1 MNRKIECG
9 RVEKRSPGIALGQRS
24 CPGMF
29 VYKKTGWYRFQGNW
43 RPASSAGGF
52 EASVRSRGRV
62 LGRMHVDRIGVD
74 ESVSVVFPPERLA
87 DALADA
93 PVDVVGVDG
102 SGASLDGCD
111 GVVTLETRETFLDL
125 KWVHSIQAGVDR
137 FPHDRFRDRGVVL
150 TNSTGIH
157 GDAVGETVA
166 GFVLALARRL
176 HEHVDSQGDREWDR
190 PAWDDA
196 WTVAG
201 EQATVVGL
209 GGLGRGVVDRL
220 TGLGMDVVG
229 VRRTPTPEPRVE
241 RVYTPA
247 AIEEAVADTR
257 FVVLAVPLT
266 DDTRGLVDASVF
278 DAMCDD
284 AYLVNVARGGV
295 ADQAALVDAL
305 RAESIAGA
313 ALDVFETEPLPEDSP
328 LWGMDDVIVSPHCAA
343 YTRDYYRHVATI
355 LRESLDRIDAGE
367 DPVNRVL

>member
-1 MNRKIECG
+1 M
-9 RVEKRSPGIALGQRS
+9 
-24 CPGMF
+24 
-29 VYKKTGWYRFQGNW
+29 
-43 RPASSAGGF
+43 
-52 EASVRSRGRV
+52 
-62 LGRMHVDRIGVD
+62 GVD
-74 ESVSVVFPPERLA
+74 ESVSAVFPPERLA
-87 DALADA
+87 DVLADA
-93 PVDVVGVDG
+93 PADVEVVDG
-102 SGASLDGCD
+102 SAASLADCQA
-111 GVVTLETRETFLDL
+111 VVTLETRESFLDL
-125 KWVHSIQAGVDR
+125 SWVHSIQAGVDR
-137 FPHDRFRDRGVVL
+137 FPHDRFRERGVVL

-176 HEHVDSQGDREWDR
+176 HEHVDNQGEREWSR
-190 PAWDDA
+190 PAWDDG

-229 VRRTPTPEPRVE
+229 VRRTPTPEPGVE

-247 AIEEAVADTR
+247 RLDEAVAESR

-266 DDTRGLVDASVF
+266 DDTRGLVDADVF
-278 DAMCDD
+278 DAMRED

-295 ADQAALVDAL
+295 VDQSALVDAL
-305 RAESIAGA
+305 REESIAGA
-313 ALDVFETEPLPEDSP
+313 ALDVFETEPLSEDSP
-328 LWGMDDVIVSPHCAA
+328 LWGMDDVVVSPHCAA